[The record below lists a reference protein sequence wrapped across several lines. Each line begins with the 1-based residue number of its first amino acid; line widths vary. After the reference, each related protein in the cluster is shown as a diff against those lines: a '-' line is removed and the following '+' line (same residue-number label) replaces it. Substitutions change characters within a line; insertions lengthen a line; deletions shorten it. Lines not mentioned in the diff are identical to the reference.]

1 MAIHNDTMAPK
12 LSMVLSQ
19 PIDKIVED
27 QGPSLSFVIVFK
39 IWKAYLQQTQNQMTQ
54 QSPNWRPNNVPNHPV
69 NLIEM
74 PPPPCPPPPTQ
85 KQRAKSNCLP
95 HYKIEK
101 YPATGPGLLP
111 CSCFEP
117 DKIKSNHIQ
126 TQSWEVYKRHSV
138 SLSTNPSVITRVS
151 IEKCEIN
158 GILAT
163 YL

>member
-1 MAIHNDTMAPK
+1 MAPK

-74 PPPPCPPPPTQ
+74 PPPPCPPQPKNKEQKVIAYLITKSKNTQ
-85 KQRAKSNCLP
+85 PLVQVYYLVVALNLTKSNP
-95 HYKIEK
+95 IIFKHKVEK
-101 YPATGPGLLP
+101 YTKDIVYPYL
-111 CSCFEP
+111 
-117 DKIKSNHIQ
+117 Q
-126 TQSWEVYKRHSV
+126 THQ
-138 SLSTNPSVITRVS
+138 
-151 IEKCEIN
+151 
-158 GILAT
+158 
-163 YL
+163 